1 MWLKYR
7 RDAMLFLF
15 MLICVSL
22 AGELKFHPFGG
33 YFSGFQ
39 VSLGSPVFLLF
50 ILFLR
55 NKSLVFT
62 GTCMGIFVVIF
73 RALIDVYSLGEPFT
87 KAIWLH
93 SATFFYYFVY
103 AGCFTF
109 PKFDRNYMYNK
120 AVQIAVWSIAAE
132 IAASI
137 AELSATNILVNS
149 SWHVLTLAMIFKLMC
164 IAVLRCFFI
173 LSFFFLAQ
181 LYVMETR
188 MYREHKENERMLLWI
203 TDLYNEVIQLNTSQ
217 RNAEDATRKC
227 YKIYEELE
235 SHAVTI
241 QEKAL
246 AEKMLSMAGILHEIK
261 KDNQRI
267 YAGLVALTDKHND
280 EMADYLSA
288 NEIAKLAIGIHKKYA
303 KSLGKSIVFNM
314 KVLEQLPL
322 LHVYTVL
329 SLINNLM
336 SNAVEAINKIGTIAL
351 IIYAEDNIFK
361 ILVTNTGSFIPKK
374 RLELVFQPGYT
385 TKFDDNGNA
394 STGVGLPYVKNH
406 VESLGG
412 SINIDSDGV
421 DNVKCTLSIPLNK
434 LKGHKCNAIYDCR

>member
-50 ILFLR
+50 ILFIH
-55 NKSLVFT
+55 NISLVFT

-73 RALIDVYSLGEPFT
+73 RAFIDVYSLGEPFT

-93 SATFFYYFVY
+93 AATFFYYFVY
-103 AGCFTF
+103 AGCFLF
-109 PKFDRNYMYNK
+109 PKFDRTYMYNK
-120 AVQIAVWSIAAE
+120 AVQIAVWSIFAE

-164 IAVLRCFFI
+164 IAVLRCLFI

-188 MYREHKENERMLLWI
+188 MYHEHEENKRMLLLI
-203 TDLYNEVIQLNTSQ
+203 TGLYNEVVQLNTSQ

-227 YKIYEELE
+227 YKIYKELE
-235 SHAVTI
+235 LQASTVK
-241 QEKAL
+241 EKTL
-246 AEKMLSMAGILHEIK
+246 AAKVLAMAGILHEIK

-267 YAGLVALTDKHND
+267 YAGLVALTDKHNSK
-280 EMADYLSA
+280 MADYLPA
-288 NEIAKLAIGIHKKYA
+288 NKIMQLSIEIHRKYA
-303 KSLGKSIVFNM
+303 KSLGKSIEFRI
-314 KVLEQLPL
+314 KISGRLPL
-322 LHVYTVL
+322 LHVYTML
-329 SLINNLM
+329 SFMNNLI
-336 SNAVEAINKIGTIAL
+336 SNAVEAINKNGTIDL
-351 IIYAEDNIFK
+351 LLYRDGDILKIF
-361 ILVTNTGSFIPKK
+361 VTNTGSFIPKK
-374 RLELVFQPGYT
+374 RLELIFQPGYT
-385 TKFDDNGNA
+385 TKFDSNGNA
-394 STGVGLPYVKNH
+394 STGVGLSYVKNH

-412 SINIDSDGV
+412 SINIDSDGAN
-421 DNVKCTLSIPLNK
+421 NVICALFVPLSK
-434 LKGHKCNAIYDCR
+434 LERT